1 MASTHD
7 LPYPYSAERWS
18 AYFGDLGFTSAMP
31 SWILDAARGYYHTGN
46 RAAIR
51 NQMVQ
56 AKRWAVANNVPVI
69 CNEFGAYDRTSRL
82 EDRARYLTD
91 VVSIFEELEIPWQQW
106 FMIMDADGN
115 VLPEYRAALRL
126 GQ

>member
-7 LPYPYSAERWS
+7 LPYPYAPERWS
-18 AYFGDLGFTSAMP
+18 AYFGDLGFTTAMP
-31 SWILDAARGYYHTGN
+31 SWILAAARTYYQTGN

-51 NQMVQ
+51 NQIVT
-56 AKRWAVANNVPVI
+56 AKKWAVDNNVPVI

-91 VVSIFEELEIPWQQW
+91 VVSIFEELQIPWQQW
-106 FMIMDADGN
+106 FMIMDKSG
-115 VLPEYRAALRL
+115 VVVPEYSAAMRL

>member
-1 MASTHD
+1 V
-7 LPYPYSAERWS
+7 YPYSAERWS
-18 AYFGDLGFTSAMP
+18 AYFGDLGFSSTMDA
-31 SWILDAARGYYHTGN
+31 WILSSARGYYQTGN
-46 RAAIR
+46 RSNLR

-56 AKRWAVANNVPVI
+56 AKSWAVTNNVPVI
-69 CNEFGAYDRTSRL
+69 CNEFGAYDGTSRL

-106 FMIMDADGN
+106 FAIMDSAGN
-115 VLPEYRAALRL
+115 VPPDYRTAMHL